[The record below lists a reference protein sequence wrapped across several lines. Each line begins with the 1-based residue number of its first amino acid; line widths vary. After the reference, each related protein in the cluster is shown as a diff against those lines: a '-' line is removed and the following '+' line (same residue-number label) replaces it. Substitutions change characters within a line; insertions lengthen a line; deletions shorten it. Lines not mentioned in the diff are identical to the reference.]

1 MEHRFNATMIAD
13 LRNLGVRAP
22 LVTTSTWGGCALSSL
37 PALTEGDVIDVHSY
51 GEAEELSK
59 NPRYQPNLLSW
70 IGAARVVGKP
80 ISITEYNV
88 VNDVVDRF
96 TLPLY
101 TASIAALQGWDM
113 PMIYAY
119 SQGPLKQRP
128 NSSWSKID
136 PFSTDLDPRISGIMP
151 AAAVAFRR
159 GHISPARTSHCL
171 MLTREQLLDEDLTP
185 ITAAALRTILEQS
198 RFSIGIPAIKELPW
212 LKPSETP
219 AGAIIVN
226 DPYHD
231 FIPPGQSFVRSD
243 TGELLRSWK
252 FGIQQINSP
261 KTQSVS
267 GWIGGKLLKTA
278 DATFHFTTKK
288 ATVALTSLDDKPLAA
303 SAAILVTAV
312 ARAVPSKDGE
322 FPYLSE
328 PVVGEITLKSQAAGL
343 ELLALSSSGSVLE
356 KVTPESTADGLSVRL
371 PTRRGTHWY
380 VLKSAAPGQE

>member
-1 MEHRFNATMIAD
+1 
-13 LRNLGVRAP
+13 L
-22 LVTTSTWGGCALSSL
+22 
-37 PALTEGDVIDVHSY
+37 IDVHSY

-70 IGAARVVGKP
+70 IGAARAEGKP
-80 ISITEYNV
+80 LSITEWNV
-88 VNDVVDRF
+88 SNEHVDRF
-96 TLPLY
+96 TAPLY
-101 TASIAALQGWDM
+101 MASIAAFQGWDI

-119 SQGPLKQRP
+119 SQMPLRQRP
-128 NSSWSKID
+128 STRWSDRTD
-136 PFSTDLDPRISGIMP
+136 PFSTDCDPRISGIMP

-261 KTQSVS
+261 KTQAVS

-288 ATVALTSLDDKPLAA
+288 ATVALTSLDDQPLEA
-303 SAAILVTAV
+303 SAAILVTAI
-312 ARAVPSKDGE
+312 ARAVPSKDGA
-322 FPYLSE
+322 FPYYSE
-328 PVVGEITLKSQAAGL
+328 PVVGEITLKSKAAGL

-380 VLKSAAPGQE
+380 VFKSAAPAQE